1 VRSNYPKDYEGPKA
15 GVSSDEEWLTVTE
28 FQAFKYI
35 RNEIW
40 YYSDFDC
47 WLAAYVRHFRDL

>member
-1 VRSNYPKDYEGPKA
+1 VRSNYPEDYEGPKA
-15 GVSSDEEWLTVTE
+15 GVSSDEEWLSVTE

-47 WLAAYVRHFRDL
+47 WLAAYTRHFSE